1 MKEDFPPRRQSP
13 TSPYEKWGLSIQ
25 PHGTLVFCD
34 NQRLR
39 AERTGIRSRNFKSP
53 RIPGPLRRLRQHR
66 TYISRNIQN
75 PALEPYPET
84 TLALPTRVEHNEQN
98 SKHDKD
104 YRVYPSE
111 SWKTRE
117 EYAV

>member
-1 MKEDFPPRRQSP
+1 MGFI
-13 TSPYEKWGLSIQ
+13 YSI
-25 PHGTLVFCD
+25 HGTLVFCD

-39 AERTGIRSRNFKSP
+39 AKRPGVRSRNFKSP
-53 RIPGPLRRLRQHR
+53 RIPGPLQRLRQHQ
-66 TYISRNIQN
+66 TYISRKK
-75 PALEPYPET
+75 